1 MVKKQKSNNELKKND
16 IKCFQ
21 YAQSEWK
28 IHLVIAINFMSSKD
42 SNETRTMYTK
52 SDNI

>member
-1 MVKKQKSNNELKKND
+1 MVKKQKSNNELKNNN

-21 YAQSEWK
+21 YAQSKWK
-28 IHLVIAINFMSSKD
+28 IYLVMAINFTSSKD